1 MATAPSAGLGA
12 RAQQQAVTV
21 VVVDDESDG
30 QRLDNFL
37 IRRLKGVP
45 KTHVYRV
52 IRSGEVRVNAGRAGA
67 DTRLHTGDRVR
78 VPPVRVAVRDAPVA
92 AAPPRDFELIHED
105 DWLLAIDKP
114 AGLAVHG
121 GSGVAFGLIEQ
132 LRRARPQARF
142 LELVHRLDKETSGV
156 VLVAKKRSAL
166 TKLQDQFRARST
178 HKVYAALVVGRWP
191 ANRRVIDLP
200 LVRGHDAQGARL
212 VRVEP
217 GHEAARRSITK
228 VKIERVLPQHTLL
241 EVTIETG
248 RTHQIRVHLAHEG
261 FAVVGDPKYGDFA
274 ANRALARSVST
285 SVGTGA
291 ARFTRMFLHARR
303 IAFDHPDSGQ
313 RLVLESPMPA
323 ECLRLLEQL
332 TASATQAQP

>member
-1 MATAPSAGLGA
+1 MTTAPSTASFA
-12 RAQQQAVTV
+12 QAQQQAVTQ

-37 IRRLKGVP
+37 LRRLKGVP

-78 VPPVRVAVRDAPVA
+78 VPPVRIAVRDHPA
-92 AAPPRDFELIHED
+92 ANAPPRDFDVIHED

-114 AGLAVHG
+114 AGVAMHG
-121 GSGVAFGLIEQ
+121 GSGVAFGVIEQ
-132 LRRARPQARF
+132 MRRARPQARF

-166 TKLQDQFRARST
+166 TNLQAQFRARHT
-178 HKVYAALVVGRWP
+178 EKIYAALVIGRWP
-191 ANRRVIDLP
+191 ANRKVIDLA
-200 LVRGHDAQGARL
+200 LVRGHDAQGARM

-217 GHEAARRSITK
+217 GHEDARRSITR
-228 VKIERVLPQHTLL
+228 VRIERELPQHTLL
-241 EVTIETG
+241 DVTIETG

-261 FAVVGDPKYGDFA
+261 MPIVGDPKYGDFP
-274 ANRALARSVST
+274 ANRALAR
-285 SVGTGA
+285 GPL
-291 ARFTRMFLHARR
+291 RFSRMFLHARH
-303 IAFDHPDSGQ
+303 IAFDHPADAR
-313 RLVLESPMPA
+313 RLVLESSMPD
-323 ECLRLLEQL
+323 ECRLLVDAL
-332 TASATQAQP
+332 AGPNTKAQP